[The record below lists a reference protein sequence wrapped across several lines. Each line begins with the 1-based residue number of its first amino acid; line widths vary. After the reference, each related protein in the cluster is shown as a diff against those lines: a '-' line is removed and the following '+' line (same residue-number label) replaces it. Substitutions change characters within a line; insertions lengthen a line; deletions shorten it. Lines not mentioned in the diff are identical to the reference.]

1 MRERERER
9 ERERLGKESR
19 AGGERTMTM
28 IVSTITNMIIQLC
41 MQAACY
47 YIPWEVFHLVVH
59 LQDNDIVTINNVP
72 Q

>member
-1 MRERERER
+1 
-9 ERERLGKESR
+9 
-19 AGGERTMTM
+19 
-28 IVSTITNMIIQLC
+28 MIIHLC

-59 LQDNDIVTINNVP
+59 LKDNDIVTINNVP